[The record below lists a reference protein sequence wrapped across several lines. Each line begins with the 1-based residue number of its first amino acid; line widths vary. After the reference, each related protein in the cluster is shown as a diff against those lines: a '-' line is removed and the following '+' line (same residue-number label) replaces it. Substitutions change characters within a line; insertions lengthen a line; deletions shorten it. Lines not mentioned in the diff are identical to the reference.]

1 MTNKLQFDYRAVLV
15 QTVRDLD
22 EEQRRQLFFLCRD
35 PRRVLDVW
43 ELLTLLEDSAKISWI
58 DVSFLKNCLHIV
70 GRKDLVVALTKFEMK
85 RELSILLNFYVKE
98 KNGLHPFYPSSATVA
113 AFHLVRLMERFPGR
127 EDLTGMMRSSDKK
140 AEDLWLQFL
149 SATPRT
155 SRMTWGKF
163 SMLVAIAGEIIAKT
177 SLDHYARSSDEAIM
191 EMCITLADKLS
202 TILVELGCWED
213 FCTDVKKRAQRIFGE
228 DANIPP
234 FSGFRKQLA
243 NTIQELE
250 KSIFF

>member
-1 MTNKLQFDYRAVLV
+1 MIENLKFDYRAVLV
-15 QTVRDLD
+15 QIARDLNG
-22 EEQRRQLFFLCRD
+22 EQRKQLFFLCGV
-35 PRRVLDVW
+35 PRRGLDVW
-43 ELLTLLEDSAKISWI
+43 ALLTSLEHSAKISWI
-58 DVSFLKNCLHIV
+58 DVSFLKKCLHSI
-70 GRKDLVVALTKFEMK
+70 GREDLVVALTEFEMK

-98 KNGLHPFYPSSATVA
+98 KNGLHPFCPSSATAA

-127 EDLTGMMRSSDKK
+127 EDLTGLMRSSDKK

-155 SRMTWGKF
+155 TRMTLGKF
-163 SMLVAIAGEIIAKT
+163 TMLVAIAGEIIAKI
-177 SLDHYARSSDEAIM
+177 SLDHYTRSSDEAIM

-202 TILVELGCWED
+202 GILVKLGCWED
-213 FCTDVKKRAQRIFGE
+213 FCTDVMKRAQQICGQ
-228 DANIPP
+228 DVSIPP
-234 FSGFRKQLA
+234 FSGFRKQVT

>member
-1 MTNKLQFDYRAVLV
+1 MTDKLEFDYRVVLV
-15 QTVRDLD
+15 QIARDLD
-22 EEQRRQLFFLCRD
+22 EKQQKQLFFLCKV

-43 ELLTLLEDSAKISWI
+43 ALLTSLEDSAKISWI
-58 DVSFLKNCLHIV
+58 NVSFLKKCLHTI
-70 GRKDLVVALTKFEMK
+70 GREDLVVALAEFEMK

-213 FCTDVKKRAQRIFGE
+213 FCTDVKNRAQRICGK
-228 DANIPP
+228 DVNIPP
-234 FSGFRKQLA
+234 FSGFSKQVA